1 MAQAEGVTTAAAVRV
16 HSREAGHDQASVRRV
31 TPSGIVQRWRTE
43 ADRERRRAEE
53 RASQARGR
61 PEKGTADEATAEAA
75 PAEKAPAEEAAS
87 ATPRR
92 PEGWYVHTAATSGPT
107 RLPTTGR
114 AWGIG
119 CLSLLLLIVVLG
131 LFTEPLEGGP
141 GGNGDSPGESREECR
156 EGYEGAGDGTVD
168 WRGICDL
175 IE

>member
-16 HSREAGHDQASVRRV
+16 HAREAEHDQASVRRV

-53 RASQARGR
+53 RASQAQRR
-61 PEKGTADEATAEAA
+61 PETSTADEAAAEE
-75 PAEKAPAEEAAS
+75 AEAEEAAS

-107 RLPTTGR
+107 RLPTAGQ

-141 GGNGDSPGESREECR
+141 GGNGDSPRESREECR
-156 EGYEGAGDGTVD
+156 ERYEGAGDGTVD

-175 IE
+175 VVE